1 MSTSPSDD
9 IDLDYTASIAGQAM
23 LHMAE
28 HRILPTPDNFA
39 VWSRYAAGTSPA
51 LKKAIEIIAGNKRA
65 FDTAT
70 NRDLFRAYIG
80 ARPEGDDQTLLAS
93 DQLSA
98 LMSAARGFLSA
109 TIDDNRAQVHALGN
123 MSAEAGRGADARQLV
138 EGLISALSSATARA
152 SAMESNFSEAS
163 RELDIIRTSL
173 QKAEEQ
179 SRTDTL
185 TGLANRR
192 ALDEFFRHAQI
203 EAMEQGT
210 PLSVMMIDIDH
221 FKRFNDSF
229 GHQIGDQVLRL
240 VANILRE
247 QVRDHDLVAR
257 YGGEEMVC
265 VLPGANLAVCRGV
278 AERIRMVISQ
288 RRIRRRITGE
298 EISAMTVSI
307 GVAEFQP
314 GETQDGVTERCDA
327 ALYLAKRSGRNL
339 TMTEVDLASD
349 GVAA

>member
-1 MSTSPSDD
+1 
-9 IDLDYTASIAGQAM
+9 
-23 LHMAE
+23 MAE
-28 HRILPTPDNFA
+28 HRVPPTPDNFS

-51 LKKAIEIIAGNKRA
+51 LKKSIEIIAGNKRR
-65 FDTAT
+65 FDSVT

-80 ARPEGDDQTLLAS
+80 APPEGDDRMLVAS

-98 LMSAARGFLSA
+98 LMDAARGFLKA
-109 TIDDNRAQVHALGN
+109 TISDSRAQVRALGD
-123 MSAEAGRGADARQLV
+123 MSANAEAGADARQLI
-138 EGLISALSSATARA
+138 ESLISALGMATARA
-152 SAMESNFSEAS
+152 STMEANFSDAT
-163 RELDIIRTSL
+163 RELDAIRTSL

-179 SRTDTL
+179 SRTDML

-192 ALDEFFRHAQI
+192 ALDEFFRKAQI

-210 PLSVMMIDIDH
+210 PLGLVMVDIDH

-229 GHQIGDQVLRL
+229 GHQVGDQVLRL
-240 VANILRE
+240 VANVLSE

-257 YGGEEMVC
+257 YGGEEMIC
-265 VLPGANLAVCRGV
+265 VLPGAGLQVCYDV
-278 AERIRMVISQ
+278 AERIRSAISQ

-298 EISAMTVSI
+298 EISTITVSV
-307 GVAEFQP
+307 GAAEFQP
-314 GETQDGVTERCDA
+314 GETQDSVTERCDA

-339 TMTEVDLASD
+339 TMTEADLVSD